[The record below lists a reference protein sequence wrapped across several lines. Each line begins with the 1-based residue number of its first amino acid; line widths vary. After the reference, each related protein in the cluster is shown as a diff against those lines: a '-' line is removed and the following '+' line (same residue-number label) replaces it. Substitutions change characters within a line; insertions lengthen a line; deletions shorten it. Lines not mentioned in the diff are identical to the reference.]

1 MWKIGNVEIK
11 NQIVLAPMAGISNT
25 SYRKII
31 KKMGAGLIYAEMVSD
46 KAISHNNEKTL
57 ELLKMSEEERPIAQ
71 QIFGSDVDSFVTAA
85 KIIENVIKLDSN
97 CAEAYRYKS
106 MIYEAQGLKNRSI
119 ENAKIAVSLQPSNH
133 SYYAF
138 LAKLYFN
145 AQEYENA
152 FLYYKEAS
160 MLDELNVDY
169 LYNAAV
175 AADKANDFNNAANY
189 YSYALRLEP
198 FNNLIIY
205 EYVDLLKR
213 NNKIKQALNLLKN
226 KINTV
231 ESNNVA
237 KLLKQKY
244 NELLE
249 ESKKPI
255 LQKIKDLITKK
266 K

>member
-1 MWKIGNVEIK
+1 M
-11 NQIVLAPMAGISNT
+11 
-25 SYRKII
+25 
-31 KKMGAGLIYAEMVSD
+31 
-46 KAISHNNEKTL
+46 
-57 ELLKMSEEERPIAQ
+57 
-71 QIFGSDVDSFVTAA
+71 
-85 KIIENVIKLDSN
+85 
-97 CAEAYRYKS
+97 
-106 MIYEAQGLKNRSI
+106 
-119 ENAKIAVSLQPSNH
+119 SLQPDNH

-175 AADKANDFNNAANY
+175 AADKANDFNNASNY
-189 YSYALRLEP
+189 YSYALRLDP

-231 ESNNVA
+231 ESANVA
-237 KLLKQKY
+237 KVLKQKY
-244 NELLE
+244 SELLE
-249 ESKKPI
+249 ESKKP
-255 LQKIKDLITKK
+255 LAQKIKDFISKK